1 MKVAMDIVSA
11 VPILGDHDHIT
22 RARQVLREDAFRE
35 AYIVDA
41 KGRCI
46 GYIDITDALRVNA
59 TKSNVTLEGYVK
71 TAAVV
76 TPEDT
81 LEMVAAAVIRSRTD
95 SAAVVDTDGK
105 LIGGILVSDLFPIV
119 LSRHEPKGKVADC
132 MSRKVVTADASDP
145 LQRVY
150 TLIIESGYTAFPVM
164 KKHMLIG
171 MISRRDLL
179 DAGHARR
186 SLSQAGAVK
195 VEDLMTTP
203 VISITPDREIRTA
216 AELLV
221 KHDISRLPV
230 EEDGKVVGILDRH
243 DVLSGLKIQTERTL

>member
-59 TKSNVTLEGYVK
+59 TRSNVTLEGYVK

-179 DAGHARR
+179 DAGHAPEDAGRTTF
-186 SLSQAGAVK
+186 STHLGIAGAETRV
-195 VEDLMTTP
+195 
-203 VISITPDREIRTA
+203 RELVANATA
-216 AELLV
+216 ALSVFGDEAVALKALA
-221 KHDISRLPV
+221 
-230 EEDGKVVGILDRH
+230 EYVGIR
-243 DVLSGLKIQTERTL
+243 KQ

>member
-1 MKVAMDIVSA
+1 MDIVSA
-11 VPILGDHDHIT
+11 VPVLGDHDHIT
-22 RARQVLREDAFRE
+22 RARQVLRDDAFRE

-41 KGRCI
+41 KGRCT

-59 TKSNVTLEGYVK
+59 TKSNVTLEGFVK
-71 TAAVV
+71 TATVV
-76 TPEDT
+76 NPEDT
-81 LEMVAAAVIRSRTD
+81 LETVAAAIIKSRTD
-95 SAAVVDTDGK
+95 SVAVVDTEGK
-105 LIGGILVSDLFPIV
+105 LVGGILVSDLFPIV

-132 MSRKVVTADASDP
+132 MSKKVVTADAKDP

-150 TLIIESGYTAFPVM
+150 TLIVESGYTAFPVL
-164 KKHMLIG
+164 KKHALIG

-186 SLSQAGAVK
+186 SLNQSGAVS

-203 VISITPDREIRTA
+203 VISITPDRDIRTA
-216 AELLV
+216 AELLI

-230 EEDGKVVGILDRH
+230 EEDGTVIGILDRH
-243 DVLSGLKIQTERTL
+243 DVLNGLKIKAEREL